1 MSVLNQPSPQQVSD
15 EQLSAFLDAELPAAE
30 MEAMREQIS
39 RDENL
44 ANRLAELAMVDT
56 RVASHYRRIDEQPM
70 PEAITRL
77 LSDEPQVSD
86 EQPTNNVITFPLW
99 RRMQR
104 SLQQHAAMAAS
115 VALVIGFGAA
125 QLLPGNTGS
134 SDNWNAIAQ
143 ALDTTRSGEQRALA
157 DGSELIPRLSFIDQ
171 VGDYC
176 RQFHLSSR
184 TSSAENIACRRDNQW
199 QLTLS
204 VHSQARPAA
213 DDYQTASGSDHI
225 LIENALDNMMQGD
238 AFDAAAEAAAIKN
251 HWRSAP

>member
-1 MSVLNQPSPQQVSD
+1 MSLSNQSPPHEVSD

-30 MEAMREQIS
+30 MEAVREQIS

-77 LSDEPQVSD
+77 LSDE
-86 EQPTNNVITFPLW
+86 QPANNIIAFPLW
-99 RRMQR
+99 RRIQQG
-104 SLQQHAAMAAS
+104 LQQHAAMAAS

-125 QLLPGNTGS
+125 QLLPGNAGS

-143 ALDTTRSGEQRALA
+143 ALDNTRSGEQRALA
-157 DGSELIPRLSFIDQ
+157 DGSEIKPRLSFIN
-171 VGDYC
+171 GEGNYC
-176 RQFHLSSR
+176 RQFQVN
-184 TSSAENIACRRDNQW
+184 TGNSSAENIACRLDNQW

-204 VHSQARPAA
+204 VHSQARPAT
-213 DDYQTASGSDHI
+213 DDYQTASGSDNA

-238 AFDAAAEAAAIKN
+238 AFDAAAEAAAINN
-251 HWRSAP
+251 HWRRDP